1 MPTTNDYKIFADRYH
16 KKQHLPDDLIK
27 TIMDINT
34 KNIEKEK
41 QYKNEHKQKFNIVVR
56 EIYSI
61 LMDLMMEGNVEDLS
75 GNPITHFNI
84 MINHSKCLTLVE
96 GYKNIYQ
103 FNTGMD
109 YVYTKDMIII
119 YDSLEDCINNINGV
133 NEWELELNT
142 AEFL

>member
-1 MPTTNDYKIFADRYH
+1 MPITNDYKIFADRYH

-56 EIYSI
+56 EIYSVYV
-61 LMDLMMEGNVEDLS
+61 DLMMSGEPNVFENMMS
-75 GNPITHFNI
+75 HIT
-84 MINHSKCLTLVE
+84 CLTIVK
-96 GYKNIYQ
+96 GYKNIYR
-103 FNTGMD
+103 FDPGMG